1 MNTVSSDGFRS
12 ALHTLKFVFSSPL
25 FETVLRGGT
34 GIAAVANS
42 EGKRRKESQRDSVN
56 SRTTCRFIPSS
67 AADKNVKTA
76 REMIVRAAAVPPCSI
91 ILKQGQLRNQR
102 TTQRRKVQLR
112 PNDW

>member
-76 REMIVRAAAVPPCSI
+76 REMIVRAAAVPPRSI
-91 ILKQGQLRNQR
+91 ILKTRAV
-102 TTQRRKVQLR
+102 TQPKNNTEEKSAA
-112 PNDW
+112 PSK